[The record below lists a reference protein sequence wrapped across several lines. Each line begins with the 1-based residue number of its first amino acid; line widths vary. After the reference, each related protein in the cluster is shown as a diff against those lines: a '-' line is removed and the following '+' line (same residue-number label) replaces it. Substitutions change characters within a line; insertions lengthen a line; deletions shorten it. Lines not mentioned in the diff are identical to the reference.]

1 MKKSFSDIFK
11 PGTYPQKT
19 YVSRHSNGTRYT
31 YEERLEQS
39 LSIEGYLTYIV
50 GPSKI
55 GKTVLC
61 ENVIGRENMVS
72 MSGNDFSKEHD
83 FWSGIGK
90 KIGISITAKVS
101 QETSS
106 ISDSEQRS
114 TIITKNYFTTKD
126 RVIQYFNEYKK
137 ILVLDDFHYAPS
149 ETQYDIACQLKEVIR
164 SGFKVVV
171 ISLPY
176 RSDDAIR
183 LNPDLTG
190 RILIIEIDPWKK
202 EELVQI
208 ANKGF
213 SELNMTVKKNI
224 IAKMA
229 EESIH
234 SPQLMQSICLNIGL
248 LPEKIEDITEATIE
262 ESCRFT
268 CMNLP
273 YKDVVRILKAGPSTR
288 GQQRLKYILKNGSQ
302 QDIYGLILKILADNP
317 PLVELRIDELMERI
331 RNNTNDNMIK
341 QKKVKDSLKNWQKM
355 LEQQGSLY
363 QVLEW
368 KDDVI
373 YILDN
378 MFLFY
383 IRWGLERKD
392 HGNR

>member
-1 MKKSFSDIFK
+1 MDKSFSDIFK
-11 PGTYPQKT
+11 PGTYPQMT
-19 YVSRHSNGTRYT
+19 YVSRHSSGTRYT
-31 YEERLEQS
+31 YEERLKQS

-61 ENVIGRENMVS
+61 ENVIGRKNMIS

-83 FWSGIGK
+83 FWTGIGK
-90 KIGISITAKVS
+90 KIGISMTAKIS
-101 QETSS
+101 QETSA

-114 TIITKNYFTTKD
+114 TIVTKD
-126 RVIQYFNEYKK
+126 YFATKDKVIQYFNEYKK
-137 ILVLDDFHYAPS
+137 ILVLDDFHYAPL
-149 ETQYDIACQLKEVIR
+149 EIQYDIACQLKEVIR
-164 SGFKVVV
+164 SGFKAVV

-190 RILIIEIDPWKK
+190 RVSIIEIEPWEK
-202 EELVQI
+202 EELMRI

-213 SELNMTVKKNI
+213 SELD
-224 IAKMA
+224 IAVEKMLISKMA

-248 LPEKIEDITEATIE
+248 LPERMEEITEAVIE

-288 GQQRLKYILKNGSQ
+288 GQQRLKYTLQDGSQ
-302 QDIYGLILKILADNP
+302 QDIYGLILRILADNP
-317 PLVELRIDELMERI
+317 PLVELGIEELMERI
-331 RNNTNDNMIK
+331 KKNTNDTMIK

-383 IRWGLERKD
+383 IRWGNREER
-392 HGNR
+392 

>member
-1 MKKSFSDIFK
+1 MEKRFSDIFK

-19 YVSRHSNGTRYT
+19 YVSRHSNATRYT
-31 YEERLEQS
+31 YEERLGQS
-39 LSIEGYLTYIV
+39 LAIEGYLTYIV

-90 KIGISITAKVS
+90 KIGISMAAKVS
-101 QETSS
+101 QETSDV
-106 ISDSEQRS
+106 SDREQRS
-114 TIITKNYFTTKD
+114 TIVTKDYFTAKD
-126 RVIQYFNEYKK
+126 RVVQYFNEYKK
-137 ILVLDDFHYAPS
+137 ILVLDDFHYAPPA
-149 ETQYDIACQLKEVIR
+149 TQYDIACQLKEVIR
-164 SGFKVVV
+164 SGFKAVV

-190 RILIIEIDPWKK
+190 RISIIEIEPWKK
-202 EELVQI
+202 EELVRI

-213 SELNMTVKKNI
+213 SELNMAVEETI
-224 IAKMA
+224 IEKMA

-234 SPQLMQSICLNIGL
+234 SPQLMQSICLSIGL
-248 LPEKIEDITEATIE
+248 LPERTEKITEVTIE

-273 YKDVVRILKAGPSTR
+273 YKDVVRILKSGPSTR
-288 GQQRLKYILKNGSQ
+288 GQQRLKYTLKDGSHK
-302 QDIYGLILKILADNP
+302 DIYGLILKILADNP
-317 PLVELRIDELMERI
+317 PLVELKIEELMERI
-331 RNNTNDNMIK
+331 KKNTNDNVIK

-383 IRWGLERKD
+383 IRWGIREEGLW
-392 HGNR
+392 G

>member
-1 MKKSFSDIFK
+1 MDKSFSDIFK
-11 PGTYPQKT
+11 PGTYPQRT
-19 YVSRHSNGTRYT
+19 YVSRSSSGTRYT
-31 YEERLEQS
+31 YEERLKQS

-61 ENVIGRENMVS
+61 ENVIGREHMVS

-83 FWSGIGK
+83 FWTGIGK
-90 KIGISITAKVS
+90 KTGISMTARIS
-101 QETSS
+101 QETTD
-106 ISDSEQRS
+106 ISDSEYRS
-114 TIITKNYFTTKD
+114 TIVTKDYFAAKD
-126 RVIQYFNEYKK
+126 RVIRYFNEQKK
-137 ILVLDDFHYAPS
+137 ILVLDDFHYAPL
-149 ETQYDIACQLKEVIR
+149 EIQYDIACQLKEVIR
-164 SGFKVVV
+164 SGFKAVV

-190 RILIIEIDPWKK
+190 RISIIEIEPWKR
-202 EELVQI
+202 EELVRI

-213 SELNMTVKKNI
+213 SELNMTVEERLM
-224 IAKMA
+224 AKMA

-248 LPEKIEDITEATIE
+248 LPGTTEEITEAVIE

-273 YKDVVRILKAGPSTR
+273 YADVVRVLKAGPPTR
-288 GQQRLKYILKNGSQ
+288 GQQRLKYTLYDGSQ
-302 QDIYGLILKILADNP
+302 KDIYGLILKILADNP
-317 PLVELRIDELMERI
+317 PLVELSIDELMERI
-331 RNNTNDNMIK
+331 KKTTDDYVIK
-341 QKKVKDSLKNWQKM
+341 QQKVKDSLKNWQKM

-383 IRWGLERKD
+383 IRWGIGKERLW
-392 HGNR
+392 G

>member
-1 MKKSFSDIFK
+1 MGKNFSDVFK
-11 PGTYPQKT
+11 PGAYPQMT
-19 YVSRHSNGTRYT
+19 YVSRRSSGTRYT
-31 YEERLEQS
+31 YEERLKQS
-39 LSIEGYLTYIV
+39 LSVEGYLTYIV

-61 ENVIGRENMVS
+61 ENVIGRSNMVS

-90 KIGISITAKVS
+90 KIGVSMTAKIS

-106 ISDSEQRS
+106 CSDSEQRS
-114 TIITKNYFTTKD
+114 TIVTKDYFATKD
-126 RVIQYFNEYKK
+126 RVIQYFREHKK
-137 ILVLDDFHYAPS
+137 VLVLDDFHYAPP
-149 ETQYDIACQLKEVIR
+149 EIQYDIACQLKEVIR
-164 SGFKVVV
+164 SGFKAAV

-190 RILIIEIDPWKK
+190 RISIIEIEPWKK
-202 EELVQI
+202 EELMRI

-213 SELNMTVKKNI
+213 SELDMEVGKMFTE
-224 IAKMA
+224 KMA

-248 LPEKIEDITEATIE
+248 LPEKIEKITEAAIE

-288 GQQRLKYILKNGSQ
+288 GQQRLKYTLKGGSQ

-317 PLVELRIDELMERI
+317 PLVELGIEELMERMK
-331 RNNTNDNMIK
+331 RNTGGSMIK
-341 QKKVKDSLKNWQKM
+341 PKKVKDSLKNWQKM

-383 IRWGLERKD
+383 IRWGIQEERLW
-392 HGNR
+392 G